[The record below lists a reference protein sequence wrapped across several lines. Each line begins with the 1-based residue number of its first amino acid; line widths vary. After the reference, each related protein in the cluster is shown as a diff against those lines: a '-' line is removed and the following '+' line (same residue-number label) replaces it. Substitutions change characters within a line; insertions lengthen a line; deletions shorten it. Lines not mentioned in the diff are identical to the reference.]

1 MAIAYYGLELSPNQT
16 ETVEGYLVCKN
27 VPIART
33 GAQEYYAHELGLPGD
48 PDRLVMVNRH
58 SEDVFDPA
66 ALASFEGKPL
76 TRGHPPEG
84 VGPEN
89 HSAYAMGHVQ
99 NVRREGEYM
108 IADLY
113 INDPGLRSD
122 VENSVLREVS
132 CGYVCKYEP
141 DSEGY
146 KQTHIRGNHVAV
158 VPRGRAGHEVAIKDA
173 AATAGKGNKR
183 MNAFRKAIMTFF
195 ANAAKDAAPEEIPGL
210 VDTAVL
216 ALDADPAEKAQEAE
230 PAEEAE
236 PTGDV
241 MVERAPKGD
250 DLGSKLDRLL
260 EMMESI
266 MKANHRGE
274 KDLHDGDGLEEMI
287 EKLAGE
293 DPEKAVTIPADEL
306 DAACNPAA
314 RDAALEL
321 LKRVRPA
328 VAAIQD
334 KTERSRVTDA
344 LLSAIKGP
352 NVLVQAL
359 TAQRDSAVQNRPMT
373 YEQIC
378 AQRKAACD
386 ARNPHKKK
394 EEA

>member
-1 MAIAYYGLELSPNQT
+1 MAIAYYGIELSPNQT
-16 ETVEGYLVCKN
+16 ETVEGYLICKN

-33 GAQEYYAHELGLPGD
+33 GAQEYCGHELGLSGD
-48 PDRLVMVNRH
+48 PDRLVLVNRYP
-58 SEDVFDPA
+58 EDVFDPA

-99 NVRREGEYM
+99 NVRRQGDFM

-113 INDPGLRSD
+113 VNDPGLRSD

-132 CGYVCKYEP
+132 CGYTCNYEP
-141 DSEGY
+141 DGEGY
-146 KQTHIRGNHVAV
+146 RQTHIRGNHVAV
-158 VPRGRAGHEVAIKDA
+158 VPRGRAGHEVAIKDSA
-173 AATAGKGNKR
+173 QAAGKGNKR

-195 ANAAKDAAPEEIPGL
+195 ASAAKDAAPEELPGL

-216 ALDADPAEKAQEAE
+216 ALDADPAEQAQEAE
-230 PAEEAE
+230 PAAAE
-236 PTGDV
+236 DV
-241 MVERAPKGD
+241 KVESVPKGD

-260 EMMESI
+260 EMMESV
-266 MKANHRGE
+266 MKKNDRE
-274 KDLHDGDGLEEMI
+274 EEELHDGDDLEELI
-287 EKLAGE
+287 EKLSG
-293 DPEKAVTIPADEL
+293 DPHEAATIPADEL
-306 DAACNPAA
+306 DDACSPGA

-328 VAAIQD
+328 VAAIED
-334 KTERSRVTDA
+334 KAARAKVTDA
-344 LLSAIKGP
+344 LISAVKGG
-352 NVLVQAL
+352 NGMEQILKMQ
-359 TAQRDSAVQNRPMT
+359 QDSARAHKNAKT
-373 YEQIC
+373 DFDSLC

-394 EEA
+394 EA

>member
-1 MAIAYYGLELSPNQT
+1 MAIAYYGTELSPNQT
-16 ETVEGYLVCKN
+16 ETVEGYLICKN

-33 GAQEYYAHELGLPGD
+33 GAQEYCGHELGLPGD
-48 PDRLVMVNRH
+48 QDRMVLVNRYP
-58 SEDVFDPA
+58 EDVFDPA

-99 NVRREGEYM
+99 NVRRQGDFM

-113 INDPGLRSD
+113 VNDPGLRSD

-132 CGYVCKYEP
+132 CGYTCNYEP
-141 DSEGY
+141 DGEGY
-146 KQTHIRGNHVAV
+146 RQTHIRGNHVAV
-158 VPRGRAGHEVAIKDA
+158 VPRGRAGHEVAIKDSA
-173 AATAGKGNKR
+173 QAAGKGNKR

-195 ANAAKDAAPEEIPGL
+195 ASAAKDAAPEELPGL

-216 ALDADPAEKAQEAE
+216 ALDAEPAEQAQEAE
-230 PAEEAE
+230 PAKKEE

-260 EMMESI
+260 EMMESV
-266 MKANHRGE
+266 MHKNDREE
-274 KDLHDGDGLEEMI
+274 KELHDGDDLEELI
-287 EKLAGE
+287 EKLSG
-293 DPEKAVTIPADEL
+293 DPHEAATIPADEL
-306 DAACNPAA
+306 DAACSPGA

-321 LKRVRPA
+321 LRRVRPA
-328 VAAIQD
+328 VAAIED
-334 KTERSRVTDA
+334 KAARAKVTDA
-344 LLSAIKGP
+344 LISAVKGGSGIGQI
-352 NVLVQAL
+352 LKMQ
-359 TAQRDSAVQNRPMT
+359 QDSARAHNKAKPDFDSL
-373 YEQIC
+373 C

-394 EEA
+394 EA